1 MNISNILMGVQVVL
15 AIVLILSIMPQDT
28 KSAVPSQYGG
38 EGNQSYF
45 KPKGKEAFLG
55 IVTKIAAV
63 LFLINAI
70 AMLLVK

>member
-55 IVTKIAAV
+55 RVTKIAAV
-63 LFLINAI
+63 LFFINEI
-70 AMLLVK
+70 AMLVVK